1 MNWSNL
7 LSDFRLRE
15 STRTPDSRNSFE
27 SDFGRIIFSPAT
39 RRMHDKTQ
47 VFPLTAD
54 DNIHSRLT
62 HSMEVMAIGHSLG
75 IKVCEDA
82 AFVQKL
88 GRDTTQLYREIP
100 IVLKNAC
107 LLHDIGNP
115 PFGHFGEAVFQNYFK
130 NYFEINPNFKLSN
143 DNEEDKLRKEDFTFF
158 DGNAQG
164 LRVITKLQI
173 LNDKYGLNLTVATLG
188 AYVKYPNSSEKN
200 NAVIHKK
207 KRGIFQ
213 SEVEYYNQIAQE
225 CGLKIENEY
234 VRHPLCYLM
243 EAADSICYLT
253 MDIEDGYNKGW
264 YDFDFIVEKLS
275 HVSEIKESA
284 AKIKGANIG
293 PRAEITW
300 MVKFRIEL
308 ISRLVA
314 LATKNFLNN
323 YEKIIAGEYNDELI
337 ADDSENLA
345 KELGKFCYNVVFTNR
360 EITSLELTGHSVVTG
375 LLDIYIN
382 FVFHKEE
389 AYRNRAAGLIS
400 DSIIQVAIEE
410 NKQAIFTQKRQ
421 KLEEKKEKET
431 DPEKK
436 AKIEKDC
443 TDVDALFVALKQLD
457 NELSTETDGEKIK
470 SLKYNLLEV
479 ETKICKII
487 SPSLDDLDNYYKL
500 RVIVDFI
507 SGMTDQFA
515 LSHYQKLSGQK
526 IS

>member
-1 MNWSNL
+1 MNWNSL
-7 LSDFRLRE
+7 LSDLRLRE
-15 STRTPDSRNSFE
+15 STRTQDSRNNFE

-75 IKVCEDA
+75 IKVCENAD
-82 AFVQKL
+82 FVKKL
-88 GRDTTQLYREIP
+88 GREKTQLYREIP

-130 NYFEINPNFKLSN
+130 NYFERNPDFVLSG
-143 DNEEDKLRKEDFTFF
+143 DKDEDKLRKEDFTFF

-173 LNDKYGLNLTVATLG
+173 LNDKYGLNLTAATLG
-188 AYVKYPNSSEKN
+188 AYVKYPNSGEKKKEI
-200 NAVIHKK
+200 IHKK

-225 CGLKIENEY
+225 CELKIDDEY

-253 MDIEDGYNKGW
+253 MDIEDGFNKGW
-264 YDFDFIVEKLS
+264 YKFDFIVEKLS
-275 HVSEIKESA
+275 HVSGIKESA
-284 AKIKGANIG
+284 AKIKADNIG

-314 LATKNFLNN
+314 LATKNFLDN
-323 YEKIIAGEYNDELI
+323 YEKIIAGEYNHELI

-410 NKQAIFTQKRQ
+410 NKKEIFTQKRQ

-431 DPEKK
+431 DAEKK
-436 AKIEKDC
+436 AKIDKQSAELDI
-443 TDVDALFVALKQLD
+443 LFDRLQQIED
-457 NELSTETDGEKIK
+457 ELRTETEDKKRKEIK
-470 SLKYNLLEV
+470 HNLLKV
-479 ETKICKII
+479 ETEICNII
-487 SPSLDDLDNYYKL
+487 NPSLDDLDNYYKL

-526 IS
+526 II